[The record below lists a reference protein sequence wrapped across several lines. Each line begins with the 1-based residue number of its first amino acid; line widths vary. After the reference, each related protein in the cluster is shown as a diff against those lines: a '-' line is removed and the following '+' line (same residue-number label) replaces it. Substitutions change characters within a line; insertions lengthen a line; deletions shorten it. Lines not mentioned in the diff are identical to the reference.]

1 MCRRR
6 ATRLVKRVQSM
17 YYGFVKLEE
26 KEVEGYLYN
35 FPRRK
40 SGEGDDHL
48 FSLISSDRMC
58 GNG

>member
-1 MCRRR
+1 
-6 ATRLVKRVQSM
+6 M